1 MLLWTFQFPK
11 SSTADARLEK
21 SKKKKRERTAE
32 HVGQSQHF
40 ITSSE
45 HETDTSN
52 VLFRSLSSD
61 SLNKGARP
69 PRLFHLKQHVQ
80 KQPSQDLASHA
91 SLSCSYPHPC
101 SLFAAAKVSYLQGKK
116 NPFITRILGQQLH
129 TGKWLW
135 SIASFI
141 FSLVHQSFLSLC
153 SLLQYH
159 PLYFCWSSNSS
170 VGCLTSVL

>member
-1 MLLWTFQFPK
+1 MGNVAVIASSEPAIRLHRVPLCHHKCYCEHFNFQNPPQ
-11 SSTADARLEK
+11 RMQGWRRV
-21 SKKKKRERTAE
+21 KKKKRERTAE

-116 NPFITRILGQQLH
+116 NSFITRILGQQLY
-129 TGKWLW
+129 TGK
-135 SIASFI
+135 
-141 FSLVHQSFLSLC
+141 
-153 SLLQYH
+153 
-159 PLYFCWSSNSS
+159 
-170 VGCLTSVL
+170 